1 MKTLTTK
8 IEETKKRGNNFL
20 IKVILIEII
29 MTFIGLIVLS
39 KIDMNYDHK
48 LYSGF
53 GLIVMTLLMIFFF
66 LKIVAK
72 ETAVKIEKLIA
83 EDTNSKIE

>member
-1 MKTLTTK
+1 MENLKTK

-39 KIDMNYDHK
+39 KIDMNHDHK